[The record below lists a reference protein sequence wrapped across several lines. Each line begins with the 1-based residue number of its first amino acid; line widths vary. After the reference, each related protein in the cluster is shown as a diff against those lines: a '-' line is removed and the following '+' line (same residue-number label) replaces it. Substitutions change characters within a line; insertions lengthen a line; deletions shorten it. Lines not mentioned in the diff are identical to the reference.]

1 VIKRARPTY
10 EGTCIKHTVINIK
23 MKLPCPTPDAIKKKG
38 KEKLLENKDA
48 AHAAVV
54 AVVFVLVAH
63 HQIEKCQR

>member
-1 VIKRARPTY
+1 
-10 EGTCIKHTVINIK
+10 

>member
-1 VIKRARPTY
+1 
-10 EGTCIKHTVINIK
+10 

-54 AVVFVLVAH
+54 VVAVVFVLVAH